1 MTDYNIKSDL
11 YTMRPNASVNSINQY
26 ASTLT
31 KLYSYIY
38 EGKMISLEWV
48 ADLDIIEQVEQFL
61 DTYSAP
67 TKRNYLNSIIVA
79 LKGLNEYDEDLLKT
93 YETLR
98 DTYHQEYL
106 ASQSQLTPKQK
117 ENWAAWKDIVKV
129 VTRYKDSL
137 TTVLTDKPEEIHP
150 SEYKTFNDYV
160 LLLLYTKLP
169 PIRNDFGN
177 VRIIKHDNFATLE
190 KKHKSGL
197 NLLVVRDNIPQFLV
211 LNEYKTHKT
220 YGEVQIPLPE
230 EVKTVVTV
238 WLKYNKSGYLLVGG
252 RSKSQPLGSNGISVR
267 LRAIFKK
274 YLNKNISTNMLRHIY
289 VSERYSTTVD
299 AMKKDANDML
309 HDEMTQKKIYVKTYD
324 H

>member
-117 ENWAAWKDIVKV
+117 ENWASWKDIVKV

>member
-48 ADLDIIEQVEQFL
+48 ADLEIIEQVEKFL

-220 YGEVQIPLPE
+220 YGEV
-230 EVKTVVTV
+230 KTVVTV